1 MNRPFQSIRFFFKR
15 YLFRLNNGIPYTGI
29 TKTEENFFIPLTETS
44 PRKPEW
50 KLNLFLFIT
59 TLCTTTLFAPS
70 SGETI
75 GEALINGLPYSLTL
89 MTILSIHEFGHYF
102 AARKFGV
109 NATLPYFIPFP
120 SIIGTMGAVIKTKS
134 PIPHRRALFY
144 IGIMG
149 PLPGFFASLI
159 AVIAGVSFSEV
170 IPIPLTEGLIIQLGN
185 SILFSLIVN
194 LFHGSIPA
202 GHDLFLHPVAW
213 AGWIGF
219 FITSLNLMPIGQ
231 LDGGHVL
238 YSLIGKRQTYAGW
251 LALAALAVL
260 TFIWPGWGLWVA
272 ITLLILMVAH
282 PPIREAAPLS
292 FKEKA
297 AGWFCMM
304 VFILTFIPV
313 PVQLI

>member
-1 MNRPFQSIRFFFKR
+1 MLSQKLRTIFRNYF
-15 YLFRLNNGIPYTGI
+15 FRLNNGIPYSYYADQEQGYI
-29 TKTEENFFIPLTETS
+29 IPVTEAYPPIL
-44 PRKPEW
+44 KW

-59 TLCTTTLFAPS
+59 TFCTTTLFAPS

-102 AARKFGV
+102 AAQKFGV
-109 NATLPYFIPFP
+109 SATLPYFIPFP

-144 IGIMG
+144 IGVMG

-159 AVIAGVSFSEV
+159 AVLAGVSMSKI
-170 IPIPLTEGLIIQLGN
+170 IPIPLTDDIIIQLGN
-185 SILFSLIVN
+185 SILFSGIVY

-202 GHDLFLHPVAW
+202 GNDLFLHPIAW

-231 LDGGHVL
+231 LDGGHIL
-238 YSLIGKRQTYAGW
+238 YSLIGKKQKYAGW
-251 LALAALAVL
+251 FTLCALIILS
-260 TFIWPGWGLWVA
+260 FIWPGWGLWVV
-272 ITLLILMVAH
+272 ITLLILMIAH

-297 AGWFCMM
+297 AGWFCMA

>member
-1 MNRPFQSIRFFFKR
+1 MLSQRVRYFFKR
-15 YLFRLNNGIPYTGI
+15 YLFRLNNGTPYPGI
-29 TKTEENFFIPLTETS
+29 VYTEDDLLQSQDVTPY
-44 PRKPEW
+44 KPKW

-70 SGETI
+70 SGDTI
-75 GEALINGLPYSLTL
+75 SEVLINGLPYSLTL
-89 MTILSIHEFGHYF
+89 MAILSIHEFGHYF

-109 NATLPYFIPFP
+109 SATLPYFIPFP

-159 AVIAGVSFSEV
+159 AVLAGVSISEV
-170 IPIPLTEGLIIQLGN
+170 MPIPLDGGLIIQLGN
-185 SILFSLIVN
+185 SMLFSFIVYVM
-194 LFHGSIPA
+194 HGALPA
-202 GHDLFLHPVAW
+202 GYDLFLHPIAW

-238 YSLIGKRQTYAGW
+238 YSLIGRRQMYIGW
-251 LALAALAVL
+251 FALTVLAVL
-260 TFIWPGWGLWVA
+260 AFIWPGWVLWII

-282 PPIREAAPLS
+282 PPVMETTPLS
-292 FKEKA
+292 PGEKA